1 MSIGDSVLSFFVS
14 CSPLPFS
21 AGAFLKFELVVEQV
35 LEIKHTPLSRLLSP
49 GSFQAA
55 GYRIGSFTG
64 TEAVLPPET
73 LHFDRS
79 FFRIVSQMFFRS
91 RSVHFSECVSAG
103 NECNGFFI
111 IHGHTFKRLPYILC
125 RFFGIRHS
133 IRPFRVHINQSH
145 VVGSKPSLKITRVI
159 VPLICKPFMFRPP
172 VDVYFRFPYIFA
184 SGAKSKCF
192 KAHRFK
198 GYITGKN
205 HQVCPG
211 DFSSVFL
218 LNRPKQASCLI
229 KAYIIRPAVQGSISL
244 VSRASAAAAIGHT
257 VGSGTVPG
265 HTDKQGAIMTPVGRP
280 PVSVCC
286 TASGTQSGFTIVE
299 RASPAGII

>member
-64 TEAVLPPET
+64 TEAVLPSET
-73 LHFDRS
+73 LHFDRG

-91 RSVHFSECVSAG
+91 RAMHFSECVSAG

-111 IHGHTFKRLPYILC
+111 IHGHTFKRLPYIFC
-125 RFFGIRHS
+125 RFFGIGHS

-159 VPLICKPFMFRPP
+159 MTLICQPFMFRPP
-172 VDVYFRFPYIFA
+172 VDVYFRFPYILA
-184 SGAKSKCF
+184 AGAKSKCL
-192 KAHRFK
+192 KTHRLK
-198 GYITGKN
+198 GHITGKN
-205 HQVCPG
+205 HQVSPG
-211 DFSSVFL
+211 NFSAIFL
-218 LNRPKQASCLI
+218 LYRPKQTSCLV
-229 KAYIIRPAVQGSISL
+229 KAHVIRPAVEGSISL
-244 VSRASAAAAIGHT
+244 VSCASAAATIGHT
-257 VGSGTVPG
+257 VDSGTVPC
-265 HTDKQGAIMTPVGRP
+265 HTDKQGTIMTPVGRP
-280 PVSVCC
+280 PVLRV
-286 TASGTQSGFTIVE
+286 GHQVLKIRLHLFEIE
-299 RASPAGII
+299 